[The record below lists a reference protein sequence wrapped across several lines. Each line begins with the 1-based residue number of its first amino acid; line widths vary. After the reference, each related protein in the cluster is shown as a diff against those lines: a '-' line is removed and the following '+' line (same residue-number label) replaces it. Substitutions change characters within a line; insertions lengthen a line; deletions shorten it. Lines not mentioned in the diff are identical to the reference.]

1 MREPRLT
8 TTPAHTQ
15 DNYLQNLLIKLGAT
29 EEGEGRW
36 LPKRIPRLGEASRR
50 RGRARAGA
58 KVKGPG
64 RA

>member
-29 EEGEGRW
+29 EEGEGAMAAKRNRG
-36 LPKRIPRLGEASRR
+36 LPRR
-50 RGRARAGA
+50 AEGGG
-58 KVKGPG
+58 GPG
-64 RA
+64 RGRR